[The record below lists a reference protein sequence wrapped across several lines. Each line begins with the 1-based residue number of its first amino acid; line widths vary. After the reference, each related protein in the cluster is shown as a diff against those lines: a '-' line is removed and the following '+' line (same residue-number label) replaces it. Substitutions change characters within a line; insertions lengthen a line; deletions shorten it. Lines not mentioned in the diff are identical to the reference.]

1 MSMHEFLSQRF
12 SLSGALCLAAVSCAS
27 EPTGSIS
34 RDQPIEYAV
43 GLTIARTSSLPRCN
57 TASNGTVAH
66 VDSPSS
72 LWSCTFGRW
81 REIPC
86 SLSSSGDVAYSNTTP
101 ALWACVKKEWTPISL
116 PGGTTSATG
125 PTGATGPIGPAGP
138 AGTTGPTGPAGLSSL
153 IRVTPEVAGS
163 NCAEG
168 GVRLETGVDD
178 NADDVLDTSETDDTV
193 YVCNGLTPAVC
204 GNGQVERGEQCDS
217 GATDTTTCD
226 ADCSIPAC
234 GDSHLNAAA
243 GEECEDGNVVS
254 GDGCSVICRIEPASC
269 VESSR
274 QCLGNGVQT
283 CGADSTWGPTVACA
297 DTQSCAFGVCLDN

>member
-1 MSMHEFLSQRF
+1 MHEFLSPRF

-43 GLTIARTSSLPRCN
+43 GLTIARTSNLPRCN

-86 SLSSSGDVAYSNTTP
+86 TVASSGDVAYSNTTP
-101 ALWACVKKEWTPISL
+101 ALWACVKKEWTPVSL
-116 PGGTTSATG
+116 PGGTTGPTGPTGSTG
-125 PTGATGPIGPAGP
+125 PTGAPGA
-138 AGTTGPTGPAGLSSL
+138 TGPAGLSSL
-153 IRVTPEVAGS
+153 IRVTPEASGS

-168 GVRLETGVDD
+168 GVRIETGVDD
-178 NADDVLDTSETDDTV
+178 TADEVLDTEEIDDTV

-204 GNGQVERGEQCDS
+204 GNGQVERGEQCDT
-217 GATDTTTCD
+217 GPTDTTTCD

-234 GDSHLNAAA
+234 GDAHLNAAT
-243 GEECEDGNVVS
+243 GEECEDGNITS
-254 GDGCSVICRIEPASC
+254 GDGCSVICRIEPALC
-269 VESSR
+269 VADTT
-274 QCLGNGVQT
+274 QCLGTGVQT
-283 CGADSTWGPTVACA
+283 CGTDGTWGPAVACP
-297 DTQSCAFGVCLDN
+297 DTQSCVFGVCLN